1 MTEVKDI
8 VDIALNKLKN
18 LKGELA
24 DKIETLKIL
33 RNKVSFRNDSDF
45 SFYSNENKKKSPN
58 DNRQAINVSINFV
71 SNLLNKSKII

>member
-18 LKGELA
+18 LKSELA

-33 RNKVSFRNDSDF
+33 RNKVSFRNDNDF

-71 SNLLNKSKII
+71 SNLLNKSNII